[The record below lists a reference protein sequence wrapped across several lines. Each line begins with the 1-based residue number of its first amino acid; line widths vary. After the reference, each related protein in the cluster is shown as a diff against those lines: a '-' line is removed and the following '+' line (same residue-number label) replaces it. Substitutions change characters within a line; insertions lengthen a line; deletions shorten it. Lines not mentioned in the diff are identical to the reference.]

1 MTGINDQDLR
11 LVPAR
16 KIGWIRTRR
25 KTSATKGLL
34 KWKLL
39 PDRLSAGAAQSEG
52 EAQVESSGMSEYQY
66 YEFQALDRPLTHEA
80 QAEMQRLSSR
90 VNLTATSASFVYN
103 YGDFR
108 DDPYR
113 VLAEHFDALLYITN
127 WGTRQLM
134 FRFPVQAIPDEVM
147 QAYQYADSLEWSAE
161 GEYIILN
168 IELNQEEPD
177 DEWIEEAG
185 LLAGM
190 VQVRDDLLRGDYR
203 ALYLAWLMIARYEL
217 DFLEEEDEALTE
229 PPVPPNLHA
238 LSPALRNFIDF
249 FAIDADLVTAVAQ
262 TSPKAGKNSAKLS
275 AYLDQLTET
284 EQRSFLERLLK
295 GEPHLDIALA
305 KRLRELS
312 GTEKEALPAGERRT
326 IRQLV
331 TAAQAVRQQRL
342 DAERQQAEIA
352 RLNKLEKIAQQQD
365 RLWARIP
372 ALIAQKR
379 VNTYEEAVSILKD
392 LYDLAVHQQRLAE
405 FQEKLAAIRSQYPTL
420 QGLHRRL
427 KEARLISTGVVR

>member
-1 MTGINDQDLR
+1 
-11 LVPAR
+11 
-16 KIGWIRTRR
+16 
-25 KTSATKGLL
+25 
-34 KWKLL
+34 
-39 PDRLSAGAAQSEG
+39 
-52 EAQVESSGMSEYQY
+52 
-66 YEFQALDRPLTHEA
+66 
-80 QAEMQRLSSR
+80 MQRLSSR

-108 DDPYR
+108 GDPYR

-134 FRFPVQAIPDEVM
+134 FRFPTPIIPADVM

-161 GEYIILN
+161 GEYAILN
-168 IELNQEEPD
+168 IELRQEEPD
-177 DEWIEEAG
+177 DEWTEEAG

-203 ALYLAWLMIARYEL
+203 ALYLAWLMIASYAL
-217 DFLEEEDEALTE
+217 DFLEEDDEDLTE
-229 PPVPPNLHA
+229 PPVPPNLQA

-249 FAIDADLVTAVAQ
+249 FGIDTDLVTAAAQ
-262 TSPKAGKNSAKLS
+262 ASAKAGKSSAKLS
-275 AYLDQLTET
+275 AYLDQLAEA

-305 KRLRELS
+305 NRLRELS
-312 GTEKEALPAGERRT
+312 GTGKAALPAGERRT

-342 DAERQQAEIA
+342 DAERRQAEIV
-352 RLNKLEKIAQQQD
+352 RLKKLEKIAQQQD
-365 RLWARIP
+365 QLWGRIP
-372 ALIAQKR
+372 ELIAQKR
-379 VNTYEEAVSILKD
+379 ANTYEEAVSILKD
-392 LYDLAVHQQRLAE
+392 LRDLAAHQQHLAE

-427 KEARLISTGVVR
+427 KEARLI